1 MTQRLTPA
9 RRRLREM
16 LAAGSAYLDLGL
28 AALLVGA
35 EEEPEVDV
43 ERSLAALDD
52 LAESLEPHLAEGS
65 ELQRVAS
72 LVEHLFVQQGFKG
85 NGDDYGDPKNSYL
98 HQVLER
104 RIGIPITLSI
114 LLIEVGR
121 RVGIELHGVGFPTH
135 FLVGMNHQ
143 PGLFVD
149 AFNEGRILTVDECK
163 ALLHVNTGGV
173 LAYEPGYLA
182 PTPTAEILA
191 RVSRNLR
198 NLHLKEDRIEQAL
211 RAADRIVLLTPH
223 DWVEVRERGLVH
235 FRLGAYGAAIADFNT
250 YITEVPEAPDRG
262 WVEDLIE
269 AGREHLS

>member
-1 MTQRLTPA
+1 MVQHLTPA

-35 EEEPEVDV
+35 EEEPDVDV
-43 ERSLAALDD
+43 ERSLAALDE
-52 LAESLEPHLAEGS
+52 LAESLEPHLSEGS

-72 LVEHLFVQQGFKG
+72 LVEHLFVRQGFKG

-104 RIGIPITLSI
+104 RTGIPITLSI

-149 AFNEGRILTVDECK
+149 PFNEGRILTIDECK

-223 DWVEVRERGLVH
+223 DWIEVRERGLVH

-269 AGREHLS
+269 AAREHLS